1 MLAGL
6 DGFSNGF
13 LADLSNIENRMTTE
27 NKQITSGIRVNQAS
41 DDPTAVASILD
52 FQRTIDQISQV
63 QTNLNTANTEALA
76 ADGALQQASTALD
89 QLVSIASQGASSTV
103 TATSRTVLGQQ
114 VQQLAQQMVSI
125 ANTTV
130 QGRYI
135 FGGDDA
141 TTSPYSFDWT
151 QPDGV
156 VQSASAGSVTSTTTL
171 RNATGGTINPRMT
184 AQAIF
189 DVRDGSGNPTTGN
202 VFQAIYAL
210 GQALQA
216 NDQAGIQAA
225 IPMLQSAVAQVGQA
239 TTFYGHVETWI
250 QNAQQDGTQISNNIQ
265 QALGTTRDA
274 DIAAAASQL
283 TLDQTALDAALAA
296 HGSFNTRSLFSYLG

>member
-13 LADLSNIENRMTTE
+13 LADLSNIENRMSSE

-41 DDPTAVASILD
+41 DDPTAIASILD

-76 ADGALQQASTALD
+76 ADGALQSASTALD

-103 TATSRTVLGQQ
+103 TATSRAVLGQQ
-114 VQQLAQQMVSI
+114 VQQIAQQMVSI

-141 TTSPYSFDWT
+141 TTPPYSFDWS

-156 VQSASAGSVTSTTTL
+156 VPSASAGNLASTTTL
-171 RNATGGTINPRMT
+171 RNATGGTINPHMT

-189 DVRDGSGNPTTGN
+189 DIRDGSGNPTTGN

-210 GQALQA
+210 GQALQT
-216 NDQAGIQAA
+216 NDQAGVQAA
-225 IPMLQSAVAQVGQA
+225 IPILQAAVAQVGQA
-239 TTFYGHVETWI
+239 TTFYGHVENWI
-250 QNAQQDGTQISNNIQ
+250 QNAQQDGTEISNNLQ

-283 TLDQTALDAALAA
+283 TLDQTALNAALAA

>member
-141 TTSPYSFDWT
+141 TTPPYSFDWT

-171 RNATGGTINPRMT
+171 RNATGGMINPRMT

-189 DVRDGSGNPTTGN
+189 DVRDGAGNPTTGN

-216 NDQAGIQAA
+216 NDQAGVQAA

-250 QNAQQDGTQISNNIQ
+250 QNAQQDGTQISNNLQ

>member
-6 DGFSNGF
+6 DGFNNGF
-13 LADLSNIENRMTTE
+13 LADLSNIENRMSAE

-41 DDPTAVASILD
+41 DDPTAIASILD
-52 FQRTIDQISQV
+52 FQRAIDQISQV
-63 QTNLNTANTEALA
+63 QNNLNTASTEASA
-76 ADGALQQASTALD
+76 ADGALQSASTLLD
-89 QLVSIASQGASSTV
+89 QLVSIAAQGASGTV
-103 TATSRTVLGQQ
+103 SATSRTVLGQQ
-114 VQQLAQQMVSI
+114 VQQIAGQMVSI
-125 ANTTV
+125 ADTTV

-135 FGGDDA
+135 FGGDDV

-156 VQSASAGSVTSTTTL
+156 VQSASAANLASTATL
-171 RNATGGTINPRMT
+171 RNATGGTINPHMT

-189 DVRDGSGNPTTGN
+189 DLRDGSGNPTTGN

-210 GQALQA
+210 GQALQT
-216 NDQAGIQAA
+216 NNQAGVQAA
-225 IPMLQSAVAQVGQA
+225 IPMLQAAVAQVGQA

-250 QNAQQDGTQISNNIQ
+250 QNAQQDGTQIANNAQ
-265 QALGTTRDA
+265 QALGTVKDA
-274 DIAAAASQL
+274 DIAASASQL
-283 TLDQTALDAALAA
+283 TLDQTALNAALAA

>member
-1 MLAGL
+1 GL

-13 LADLSNIENRMTTE
+13 LADLSNIENRMSSE

-63 QTNLNTANTEALA
+63 QSNLNTANTEALG
-76 ADGALQQASTALD
+76 ADGALQEASTALD

-114 VQQLAQQMVSI
+114 VKQLAQQMVSI

-135 FGGDDA
+135 FGGDDP
-141 TTSPYSFDWT
+141 TTPPYSFDWT

-156 VQSASAGSVTSTTTL
+156 VQSASASNVASTMTL

-184 AQAIF
+184 AQGIF

-216 NDQAGIQAA
+216 NDQAGVQAA
-225 IPMLQSAVAQVGQA
+225 IPMLQAAVAQVGQA

-250 QNAQQDGTQISNNIQ
+250 QNAQQDGTQIANNLQ

-283 TLDQTALDAALAA
+283 TLDQTALNAALAA
-296 HGSFNTRSLFSYLG
+296 HDSFNTRSLFSYLG